1 MAQMTVNMP
10 SDIIDRF
17 RSLAEKADKI
27 APQMAKG
34 GAEVLADEV
43 KRRLESSHK
52 RTGAL
57 ARSVAI
63 KKPAKNKDGAW
74 SCRVYFKG
82 TDAYQ
87 ADDKAMHTTYK
98 RKKKVSNSQKAIA
111 AEYGTS
117 DQPAEPFLRP
127 AITESRETAEARMRW
142 EFENG
147 VKE

>member
-1 MAQMTVNMP
+1 MAQMTANMP
-10 SDIIDRF
+10 NDIIDRF
-17 RSLAEKADKI
+17 RSLTEKADEI

-34 GAEVLADEV
+34 GAEVLAEEV
-43 KRRLESSHK
+43 KRRLESNHK
-52 RTGAL
+52 RTGVL
-57 ARSVAI
+57 ARSVAV
-63 KKPAKNKDGAW
+63 KKPVKSKDGAW
-74 SCRVYFKG
+74 SCRIYFKG

-98 RKKKVSNSQKAIA
+98 RKVKVPNSQKAIA

-127 AITESRETAEARMRW
+127 AIAESREAIEARMRW
-142 EFENG
+142 EFERG